1 MQEDYYKSRKGV
13 VNMSSDELS
22 KRELTCIGCPMGCAL
37 IVELDGKKVINVLG
51 SSCKIGENYGKKEC
65 TNPTRVVT
73 SSVLV
78 TGGQSEILPV
88 KTEKDIPKNLIYDC
102 VGALKNIV
110 IKAPIHIGDVVLEN
124 VLNTGVNI
132 IATKDIE
139 ALQ

>member
-1 MQEDYYKSRKGV
+1 
-13 VNMSSDELS
+13 MST
-22 KRELTCIGCPMGCAL
+22 RELTCIGCPMGCAL
-37 IVELDGKKVINVLG
+37 IVELDGDKVVSVKG

-78 TGGQSEILPV
+78 SGGESEILSV
-88 KTEKDIPKNLIYDC
+88 KTESDIPKNLIYEC

-110 IKAPIHIGDVVLEN
+110 IKAPVHIGDVVLAN

-139 ALQ
+139 KA